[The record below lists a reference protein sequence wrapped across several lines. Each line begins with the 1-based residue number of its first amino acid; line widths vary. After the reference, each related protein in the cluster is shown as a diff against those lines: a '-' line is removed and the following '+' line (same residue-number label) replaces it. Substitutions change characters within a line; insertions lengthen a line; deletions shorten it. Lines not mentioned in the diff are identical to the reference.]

1 MATEAEVPESVS
13 ATTEGEG
20 GHLTTGKFD
29 ITVNQF
35 SPVQLKKSEGEEDQ
49 RPEPVKCFVE
59 GEITHVES
67 KNGISECGNPLET
80 LLDSKVDK
88 QEEDAWRKGGALDI
102 GEASV
107 VVEEDSE
114 GCSAVEHSKTSS
126 TDHEGESE
134 TNLYENIQPVIYEVA
149 RTKLNSEED
158 KAATLRESSKTIT
171 TAEDERQVVEQSCKE
186 EGKVEEANTSYDTIG
201 DETPDEQ
208 NLPVAS
214 ILMRIVTE
222 SEIAEVGES
231 TISEPNEIVET
242 SEEVLNVSTVK
253 GDEGDQGDG
262 TNVTKDDK
270 DVDTFSAKVAEDDE
284 YTSAVTIKETSAKV
298 TPNDDES
305 SPQTLQKCDSGE
317 ELQHSRDVLPEE
329 TKTETSRENAEES
342 TCKKEETTIQ
352 HTQESLDE
360 EKKEATENTS
370 NLEDDNARE
379 EVLETSG
386 TKQETGEHFV
396 GEIHTESTQ
405 DFVDK
410 ETNEETSTESQ
421 ACVEAADLSTYTE
434 EKNLEEQAILELSSP
449 LAVEETA
456 KEIPKEEETGVLILK
471 EENKEEDA
479 ECNEPAEVASLTH
492 ETQSET
498 TEDTTEPNK
507 GLSAPI
513 SEESNKTFVE
523 NISTL
528 AEVSETE
535 TEKNIQEKDG
545 LAVGNSDSAS
555 GEVSHVTG
563 LKEAETEKE
572 EQKENIDTA
581 PEEKG
586 QATILKDETAL
597 EVEDI
602 GVQAEEN
609 CESKENLEEHIPT
622 AADEGEA
629 FSKEADVQA
638 EKNEK
643 SFDVEDTNVQAEKNV
658 ESNEN
663 LEENIPRAADEGETF
678 SKEAEAESKDE
689 IKNDDIAHPDID
701 GDGDEIDSSE
711 ENLDK
716 QIPAGE
722 CETSLKAAEAEYKEQ
737 DLHADIA
744 PEEKGLATIL
754 TDETPK
760 DCVESK
766 EKVEEQITTADEGE
780 KSTYISPEDSEVQ
793 EDENFI
799 TLENLEKP
807 IRTTSGERETGLG
820 EAEAEIK
827 EQVKSIDIVPEEMAT
842 ISTTETPLD
851 VEDIGVQAEET
862 LKSKENVEEHIP
874 TAADEGEKFL
884 KEAEAENKEQID
896 EETLNSQ
903 ESSDKEKEE
912 VTEITNTK
920 DDTEREEVL
929 ETTSTEQETG
939 EHVVHEIHRVPEPPR
954 DSIDKETNEDNSAEY
969 QACTEVADV
978 STSAEEKNLE
988 EHAIRE
994 LSSPLV
1000 VEEATK
1006 EIPEV
1011 ERQDKNIDTAP
1022 EEKGQATISADEM
1035 ASEVEDIDVQLKE
1048 NLESEEN
1055 LEEQFLIAADE
1066 GEIISKDAKA
1076 ENQEQIKNV
1085 EEKKEED
1092 TECNEPSEVASMTHE
1107 TRSETTEDI
1116 TEPNKD
1122 LNAPISGESNKTF
1135 VENISTLAEVSETET
1150 EKNGLA
1156 VSNSDSASG
1165 EVSHVTGLKEAETE
1179 KEEQKEN
1186 MDTAPEEKGQATIV
1200 KDEMASEVEDIG
1212 VQAEENCESK
1222 EKLEEHIPTAADK
1235 VETFS
1240 KEAEAENEEQ
1250 INNGDVA
1257 AEEKV
1262 SETILTNERTF
1273 DVEDTNVQAE
1283 KNVESNE
1290 NLEETIPTAA
1300 DEGETSLQEAEA
1312 EGKDEIKS
1320 TDIAHADTDGHGD
1333 EIDNS
1338 EENLDKQIPAG
1349 EREIS
1354 LKAAEAEYKEQVKH
1368 ADIVPEEEGLATVLT
1383 DETPL
1388 DVEDIEVKTD
1398 CVESK
1403 ENVEEQIPT
1412 TVDEGGK
1419 STYISPEDIEVQA
1432 DENFITLENLEKP
1445 ILTTSGERETGLGE
1459 AEAEI
1464 KEQVKSIDIVPE
1476 EMATISTAETPSD
1489 VEVIGVQAEESLKSK
1504 ENVEEQIPTA
1514 ADEDERFLKE
1524 SKAENKE
1531 LIDEENLNS
1540 QEQVTE
1546 ITNTIEDDTEREEVL
1561 ETTST
1566 EQETG
1571 EHVVHEIHTVPEP
1584 PRDSIDKETNEDN
1597 SAEYQACTEAADLS
1611 TSAEEKNLEE
1621 HAIRELSSPLV
1632 VEEAT
1637 KEIPK
1642 EEETYATLLEEEEKE
1657 GHATCNKPNEEYEAE
1672 IEINIQE
1679 KDGNTVS
1686 NSESLSGELS
1696 HVTALKEC
1704 ETEIERQDR
1713 NIDTAP
1719 EEKGQATISADET
1732 ASEVEDIDVQL
1743 KENLESEE
1751 NLEEQF
1757 PTAADEGE
1765 IILKEAEAKN
1775 QEQIKNVEIAHE
1787 DVDAQAEKTVNSEEN
1802 IDKQI
1807 LPIAHEGETSLKETA
1822 VLILKEEKKEGH
1834 ATCNEPTEKYEAEI
1848 EKNIQEKDGNTVSN
1862 SESLSGEL
1870 SHVTASHESETE
1882 IERQDKNIDTAAEE
1896 KGQATILKE
1905 NIDTAPEEKGQAT
1918 ILKGKAASEVED
1930 IGVQAEEKCESKEN
1944 LEEHIPTAAD
1954 KVETFSKEA
1963 EAENEE
1969 QINNSDVAAE
1979 EKVLETILTN
1989 EKSFDVEDTNV
2000 QAEKNVESN
2009 EDLEENVPT
2018 AADEGE
2024 TFPKEAEAESKDDI
2038 KNADIPHADIDGHG
2052 DEIDSSEE
2060 NLDKQI
2066 PAGECETSL
2075 KAAEAEYKEQVIHA
2089 DIAPE
2094 EKGLATILTDE
2105 TPLDVE
2111 DIEVK
2116 TKDCAESKENVEE
2129 QIPTT
2134 ANEGEKSTYI
2144 SHEHIE
2150 VQADENFITLE
2161 NLENP
2166 IPTTSGE
2173 RETGLGEAEAEIKE
2187 QVKSIDIVPEEM
2199 ATISTTETPLDVED
2213 IGVQA
2218 EETLKSKE
2226 NVEEHI
2232 PTAADEGEKVLKEA
2246 EAENKEQIDEETL
2259 NSQESSDKEKEEV
2272 TEITNTKDDTEREE
2286 VLETTSTEQ
2295 ETGEHVV
2302 HDIHT
2307 VPEPPRDSID
2317 KETNEDNSA
2326 EYQECTEAADLSTSA
2341 EEKNLEEHAIQEL
2354 SSPLVVEEATNEI
2367 PMEEETYTT
2376 LLEEEEKEAHATCNE
2391 PNEEYEAE
2399 IEKNIQEKDGNT
2411 VGNSESLSGELSH
2424 VTALKESETEIEKQD
2439 KNIDTAP
2446 EEKGQATI
2454 SADETASEVEDID
2467 VQLKENLESEENLEE
2482 QFPIAAVEGEIMS
2495 KEAEAENKE
2504 QIKNVDIAHE
2514 DVDAQAEKTVNS
2526 EENIDYQIQPIAH
2539 AGETSL
2545 KEAEAE
2551 DKEQVTYADIAPEE
2565 KGLATILTDETPLE
2579 AEDIGVKAEES
2590 FESKE
2595 KSEEKN
2601 PIAADEDETFLKEA
2615 EADNKEQIKYSD
2627 ITPEDKGLATILTD
2641 EKALN
2646 IEDIGLQADETFNT
2660 SKNLESKI
2668 PSTADEHETSL
2679 KEAEAINTE
2688 QFKYTDIVPEEKGLA
2703 NIVMDETSLD
2713 VEDIDVKSDE
2723 VSKSKENVEE
2733 KIPSASHERGTFL
2746 NEAEAE
2752 SKEHIYNTDISP
2764 EEKSLATIS
2773 TDEATLDVEDIGV
2786 QAEGSFESKEDFKE
2800 KIPTED
2806 EMFLKEAE
2814 AETKEHIK
2822 CSDIAPEE
2830 KGLENILTDET
2841 SLDAKDIEVQAE
2853 ESFESNEN
2861 LKEQIPTA
2869 EGEGETRLRE
2879 AEAKSDEQV
2888 KNDIASEEKVLETI
2902 SKDETALDID
2912 DAYVQLQAEEN
2923 SNTKEFS
2930 DEENPTAAAE
2940 GEEKIA
2946 HGNVVLN
2953 DTPGVQILEEA
2964 EPKVG
2969 VEEESCKSEAQP
2981 EKTSTIVEEV
2991 FDESKITGRDF
3002 NTEEIV
3008 EGNVACFTQESIG
3021 EDTVNKSQEI
3031 ETENKNLKEEG
3042 SCIESL
3048 KEGNGDD
3055 LSPEHIP
3062 EDESETFKDD
3072 EKDAVKSGGEILKRS
3087 QADGVDESITCET
3100 ERSEEIVTSP
3110 VTCEEGEQGESSSP
3124 VSKEEGSNEDTFSTK
3139 VAEVGNG
3146 DNGAVMVIETSAGV
3160 NGEEGLPQAVQEY
3173 EPVEGHEKLLDL
3185 MPEESKT
3192 ESSSENAEVVTCTK
3206 EEIKIQNIQESLDEE
3221 KKEEETT
3228 PVNDTKE
3235 NETEVEEVF
3244 EIASTEQET
3253 GEHASREIHPD
3264 ADNTQEFND
3273 KETTEE
3279 NLNEYQVSSEA
3290 ADSSTDIV
3298 GKNTDEQASRE
3309 LSSSLIG
3316 EDTSIESSK
3325 QEENYVLSL
3334 KEEENEANVECK
3346 EPVEV
3351 ANTAHETKFETL
3363 EDSIEPKED
3372 LYAPTS
3378 EEETHTDLKG
3388 AEAETKE
3395 QVKDIEIDHEEK
3407 GLATILTDGA
3417 ALENVDSEEFSE
3429 NQIQT
3434 VADEGEYNTELS
3446 GDKAAEESFQVQ
3458 SLEEAEPKL
3467 RVEDESRESED
3478 HPENNSMI
3486 VEEPQLPEQ
3495 VLDKPKS
3502 TGRDFSEG
3510 QTTEGNAAICTPE
3523 RIQEETAKNSQDS
3536 DKETENLMEEGSSI
3550 ESVKAC
3556 NTDDPSQEFIL
3567 EDGSKKFGDNK
3578 QDTVKFKGEILKE
3591 TEIAGVGES
3600 TTYETNQIAESSEEI
3615 SGAAPVKYEE
3625 GQPGEGSSQDSAKAS
3640 KDEDVTE
3647 DDDNNGAVTV
3657 TESSAE
3663 VTSKGEEESAQ
3674 ALEKSE
3680 PEEDKVRVK
3689 ISDVADAKEVC
3700 DLEDKASFAE
3710 KTSGETSLQTE
3721 GHAEVSELALEKLDV
3736 EATEEEFKESSE
3748 VVPESDSRSI
3758 DVVSKDEIVTSQ
3770 TLDEGISQEQVEIP
3784 SSTLLTEAKEI
3795 EASQHEHETPT
3806 KDKNIEEEHEKE
3818 MPADENARDLSA
3830 ERSEDETPLQ
3840 KEESKEL
3847 KASELALEKLDAGD
3861 TEEGIKETL
3870 KTISKSDS
3878 QSIDAVSKDEIVAD
3892 QTHLEA
3898 SYALLP
3904 MEEELKTYQEDR
3916 ETTTQDRFIEEEYA
3930 KKTEVPADENGSDLV
3945 AATLAEETLL
3955 KEEPGELKVSE
3966 LAPENLDAGE
3976 TKEEIK
3982 KSFEKVSKSDSQS
3995 TEVVSGDETTAY
4007 QTELVGDKAVE
4018 ESFQVQSLEEAEPK
4032 LRVEDESRESED
4044 HPENN
4049 NMIVEEPQL
4058 LQQVLDEP
4066 KSTDGDSS
4074 EGQTTKRSAAI
4085 CAPEIIEEGTAKHSQ
4100 DCDKET
4106 ENSQEEILKEPEIAG
4121 VGESTTYETNQ
4132 IAETPEEFFDA
4143 SPVKYEEGQPGEGSS
4158 QDSAK
4163 ASKEEDVTEDD
4174 DNNDAVTVTESNA
4187 EVTSKGEED
4196 SAQPLEKYE
4205 PEEEKV
4211 PVKISDVADAKEV
4224 CDVEDKS
4231 SFAEKTTEE
4240 TSLQTEGHAEVSEL
4254 APEKLDVE
4262 ATEEEFKEG
4271 SEIVRESD
4279 SRSIDVI
4286 LKDEIATSQ
4295 TLDEG
4300 ISQEQ
4305 VEIPSSTLLTE
4316 AKEIEASQHEHETP
4330 TNDKNIEEEH
4340 EQEMPAD
4347 ENAGDLSAVR
4357 SEDETPLPKEESEE
4371 LKPSALALEKLDAG
4385 DTEEEIEETFK
4396 TISKSD
4402 SQSTDA
4408 VPKDEIV
4415 ADQTHLEASYALLPK
4430 EEELKTYQ
4438 DDHETTTQDK
4448 GVEEEYAKET
4458 EVPADES
4465 GRDLVAP
4472 TLAEETLLQKEEP
4485 EELKVS
4491 DLAPEN
4497 LDAGETE
4504 EEIKESFEKVSKS
4517 DSQSS
4522 EVVSG
4527 DETTANQ
4534 TLHEGISNEQLQ
4546 LPSSTLV
4553 PEEKEIKIS
4562 QREHETTTQD
4572 KNKEDGSTEKNEV
4585 PADENTRDLFVA
4597 ATSEE
4602 ETCLQKE
4609 EPREF
4614 KACDLAPEKLDAD
4627 ETEEI
4632 KETLETISKSDSQ
4645 NIDTVSKD
4653 DIVADQT
4660 LDGASYTSLPKEK
4673 EHEAGESE
4681 TTAYWALHE
4690 GESNTELAGVKAVEE
4705 SFQVQSLEEAEP
4717 KLRVEDESRESEDHP
4732 ENNMIV
4738 EEPQLLEHV
4747 LDEPKSTDGDFGE
4760 GQTTEGNAALCTPD
4774 IILEE
4779 SPKNS
4784 QNIDKEAEN
4793 LQEEILEEPEIAGVG
4808 KSTTYETNQIAE
4820 TSEEIFDASPV
4831 KYGEGSSQDSAKA
4844 SKEEDVTEDDDN
4856 NGAVTVTESSAEVT
4870 SKGEEDL
4877 AHALEKYEPEEEK
4890 VPVKISD
4897 VADTKEVC
4905 DLEDKASFAEKTTE
4919 ETSLQT
4925 EGQAEVSELAPEKL
4939 AVNAT
4944 EEECKEGSEIVPE
4957 SDSRSIDVVS
4967 KDEIVTSL
4975 TLDEGISQDQVK
4987 IPSSTLLAEAK
4998 EIEASQHEHE
5008 TPTKDKNIEEEHEKE
5023 VLADENAGDLYAV
5036 GSEDKTP
5043 LQKEESEELKAS
5055 TLALE
5060 KLDAGDTEEEIKETF
5075 KTISTSDSQSTDAVP
5090 KDEIVADQ
5098 THLEASYASLPK
5110 EEELKTYQDDRE
5122 IATQEK
5128 SIEEVYAKETEV
5140 PADENARDLVA
5151 AALAEETLL
5160 QKDEPGELKV
5170 SVLAPEN
5177 LDARETEEMKKTLDT
5192 VSEPDYQITAV
5203 VTSDEAISDQTL
5215 HEGISTEK
5223 LQIPSSVLLPEEK
5236 EIKASEEHGT
5246 TFSDKNIEEN
5256 ASNLQMQDDENTK
5269 ATSTAKETSLTKE
5282 EPRELKA
5289 SDFELHLTQEVPR
5302 ESSNEEITEDEKLPE
5317 ESEPD
5322 SVREESHHENKA
5334 KAEKQGE
5341 QTDETSTIRTNE
5353 HQNELSEVD
5362 EKGIPSEKYE
5372 RQLTFEDLTIKEH
5385 DPRFIEDKTIQDGF
5399 PEDEKRVEEAAFEF
5413 GLKNQDDEI
5422 NSKSSI
5428 TETQMEKDSK
5438 KSPIAETSQEVE
5450 AKDSK
5455 STNETCV
5462 APEIKERIQMGTHSP
5477 EEKEATTTSK
5487 EQQIEEDEEEEHE
5500 SCEEVKTDEEKGE
5513 NEHKNGEPGYDSPIM
5528 VEASR
5533 DADVNVKV
5541 VSHKKSNN
5549 ILSGIKHSIS
5559 KVKKAITGKS
5569 SHSKT
5574 KSEK

>member
-1822 VLILKEEKKEGH
+1822 VLILKEEKKEED
-1834 ATCNEPTEKYEAEI
+1834 TECNEPAEVASMTHETRSETTEDITEPNKDVNAPISGESNKTFVENISTLAEVSETGTEKNVQ
-1848 EKNIQEKDGNTVSN
+1848 EKNGPAVSN
-1862 SESLSGEL
+1862 SDSASGEV
-1870 SHVTASHESETE
+1870 SHVTGLKEAETE
-1882 IERQDKNIDTAAEE
+1882 KEE
-1896 KGQATILKE
+1896 QKE
-1905 NIDTAPEEKGQAT
+1905 NIDTAPEEKVQAT
-1918 ILKGKAASEVED
+1918 VLKDEMASEVED
-1930 IGVQAEEKCESKEN
+1930 IGVQAEENCESKEK

-1969 QINNSDVAAE
+1969 QINNGDVAAE

-1989 EKSFDVEDTNV
+1989 ERTFDVEDTNV
-2000 QAEKNVESN
+2000 EAEKNVESN
-2009 EDLEENVPT
+2009 ENLEETIPT

-2024 TFPKEAEAESKDDI
+2024 TSLQEAEAESKDEI
-2038 KNADIPHADIDGHG
+2038 KSTEAESKDEIKSADI
-2052 DEIDSSEE
+2052 
-2060 NLDKQI
+2060 
-2066 PAGECETSL
+2066 
-2075 KAAEAEYKEQVIHA
+2075 V
-2089 DIAPE
+2089 PE
-2094 EKGLATILTDE
+2094 EKGLATVLTDE

-2116 TKDCAESKENVEE
+2116 TEDCVESKENVEE

-2134 ANEGEKSTYI
+2134 ADEGEKSTYI
-2144 SHEHIE
+2144 SPEDIE
-2150 VQADENFITLE
+2150 VQADEFITLE
-2161 NLENP
+2161 NLEKP
-2166 IPTTSGE
+2166 ILTSGE

-2199 ATISTTETPLDVED
+2199 ATISTAETPSDVEV

-2218 EETLKSKE
+2218 EESLKSKE
-2226 NVEEHI
+2226 NMEEQI
-2232 PTAADEGEKVLKEA
+2232 PTAPDEGGKFLKESK
-2246 EAENKEQIDEETL
+2246 AENKELIDEENL
-2259 NSQESSDKEKEEV
+2259 NSQESSDKGKQEV
-2272 TEITNTKDDTEREE
+2272 TETTNTLEDDTAREE

>member
-1822 VLILKEEKKEGH
+1822 VLILKEEKKEEDTECNEPAEVASMTHETRSETTEDITEPNKDVNAPISGESNKTFVENISTLAEVSETGTEKNVQEKNGPAVSNSDSASGEVSHVTGLKEAETEKEEQKENIDTAPEEKVQATVLKDEMASEVEDIGVQAEENCESKEKLEEHIPTAADKVETFSKEAEAENEEQINNGDVAAEEKVLETILTNERTFDVEDTNVEAEKNVESNENLEETIPTAADEGETSLQEAEAESKDEIKSTEAESKDEIKSADIVPEEKGLATVLTDETPLDVEDIEVKTEDCVESKENVEEQIPTTADEGEKSTYISPEDIEVQADEFITLENLEKPILTSGERETGLGEAEAEIKEQVKSIDIVPEEMATISTAETPSDVEVIGVQAEESLKSKENMEEQIPTAPDEGGKFLKESKAENKELIDEENLNSQESSDKGKQEVTETTNTLEDDTAREEVLETTCTEQETGEHVVHEIHTVVETPRDSFDKETNEENSAGYQACTDAADLSTTAEEKNLEEHDIQELSPLVVEEETNEIPKEEETYATLLEEEKKEGH

-3486 VEEPQLPEQ
+3486 VEEPQL
-3495 VLDKPKS
+3495 
-3502 TGRDFSEG
+3502 
-3510 QTTEGNAAICTPE
+3510 
-3523 RIQEETAKNSQDS
+3523 
-3536 DKETENLMEEGSSI
+3536 
-3550 ESVKAC
+3550 
-3556 NTDDPSQEFIL
+3556 
-3567 EDGSKKFGDNK
+3567 
-3578 QDTVKFKGEILKE
+3578 
-3591 TEIAGVGES
+3591 
-3600 TTYETNQIAESSEEI
+3600 
-3615 SGAAPVKYEE
+3615 
-3625 GQPGEGSSQDSAKAS
+3625 
-3640 KDEDVTE
+3640 
-3647 DDDNNGAVTV
+3647 
-3657 TESSAE
+3657 
-3663 VTSKGEEESAQ
+3663 
-3674 ALEKSE
+3674 
-3680 PEEDKVRVK
+3680 
-3689 ISDVADAKEVC
+3689 
-3700 DLEDKASFAE
+3700 
-3710 KTSGETSLQTE
+3710 
-3721 GHAEVSELALEKLDV
+3721 
-3736 EATEEEFKESSE
+3736 
-3748 VVPESDSRSI
+3748 
-3758 DVVSKDEIVTSQ
+3758 
-3770 TLDEGISQEQVEIP
+3770 
-3784 SSTLLTEAKEI
+3784 
-3795 EASQHEHETPT
+3795 
-3806 KDKNIEEEHEKE
+3806 
-3818 MPADENARDLSA
+3818 
-3830 ERSEDETPLQ
+3830 
-3840 KEESKEL
+3840 
-3847 KASELALEKLDAGD
+3847 
-3861 TEEGIKETL
+3861 
-3870 KTISKSDS
+3870 
-3878 QSIDAVSKDEIVAD
+3878 
-3892 QTHLEA
+3892 
-3898 SYALLP
+3898 
-3904 MEEELKTYQEDR
+3904 
-3916 ETTTQDRFIEEEYA
+3916 
-3930 KKTEVPADENGSDLV
+3930 
-3945 AATLAEETLL
+3945 
-3955 KEEPGELKVSE
+3955 
-3966 LAPENLDAGE
+3966 
-3976 TKEEIK
+3976 
-3982 KSFEKVSKSDSQS
+3982 
-3995 TEVVSGDETTAY
+3995 
-4007 QTELVGDKAVE
+4007 
-4018 ESFQVQSLEEAEPK
+4018 
-4032 LRVEDESRESED
+4032 
-4044 HPENN
+4044 
-4049 NMIVEEPQL
+4049 

>member
-1822 VLILKEEKKEGH
+1822 VLILKEEKKEED
-1834 ATCNEPTEKYEAEI
+1834 TECNEPAEVASMTHETRSETTEDITEPNKDVNAPISGESNKTFVENISTLAEVSETGTEKNVQ
-1848 EKNIQEKDGNTVSN
+1848 EKNGPAVSN
-1862 SESLSGEL
+1862 SDSASGEV
-1870 SHVTASHESETE
+1870 SHVTGLKEAETE
-1882 IERQDKNIDTAAEE
+1882 KEE
-1896 KGQATILKE
+1896 QKE
-1905 NIDTAPEEKGQAT
+1905 NIDTAPEEKVQAT
-1918 ILKGKAASEVED
+1918 VLKDEMASEVED
-1930 IGVQAEEKCESKEN
+1930 IGVQAEENCESKEK

-1969 QINNSDVAAE
+1969 QINNGDVAAE

-1989 EKSFDVEDTNV
+1989 ERTFDVEDTNV
-2000 QAEKNVESN
+2000 EAEKNVESN
-2009 EDLEENVPT
+2009 ENLEETIPT

-2024 TFPKEAEAESKDDI
+2024 TSLQEAEAESKDEI
-2038 KNADIPHADIDGHG
+2038 KSTEAESKDEIKSADI
-2052 DEIDSSEE
+2052 
-2060 NLDKQI
+2060 
-2066 PAGECETSL
+2066 
-2075 KAAEAEYKEQVIHA
+2075 V
-2089 DIAPE
+2089 PE
-2094 EKGLATILTDE
+2094 EKGLATVLTDE

-2116 TKDCAESKENVEE
+2116 TEDCVESKENVEE

-2134 ANEGEKSTYI
+2134 ADEGEKSTYI
-2144 SHEHIE
+2144 SPEDIE
-2150 VQADENFITLE
+2150 VQADEFITLE
-2161 NLENP
+2161 NLEKP
-2166 IPTTSGE
+2166 ILTSGE

-2199 ATISTTETPLDVED
+2199 ATISTAETPSDVEV

-2218 EETLKSKE
+2218 EESLKSKE
-2226 NVEEHI
+2226 NMEEQI
-2232 PTAADEGEKVLKEA
+2232 PTAPDEGGKFLKESK
-2246 EAENKEQIDEETL
+2246 AENKELIDEENL
-2259 NSQESSDKEKEEV
+2259 NSQESSDKGKQEV
-2272 TEITNTKDDTEREE
+2272 TETTNTLEDDTAREE
-2286 VLETTSTEQ
+2286 VLETTCTEQ

-2302 HDIHT
+2302 HEIHT
-2307 VPEPPRDSID
+2307 VVETPRDSFD
-2317 KETNEDNSA
+2317 KETNEENSA
-2326 EYQECTEAADLSTSA
+2326 GYQACTDAADLSTTA
-2341 EEKNLEEHAIQEL
+2341 EEKNLEEHDIQEL
-2354 SSPLVVEEATNEI
+2354 SPLVVEEETNEI
-2367 PMEEETYTT
+2367 PKEEETYAT

>member
-1135 VENISTLAEVSETET
+1135 VENISTLAEVSETGT
-1150 EKNGLA
+1150 EKNVQEKNGPA

-1186 MDTAPEEKGQATIV
+1186 IDTAPEEKVQATV
-1200 KDEMASEVEDIG
+1200 LKDEMASEVEDIG

-1262 SETILTNERTF
+1262 LETILTNERTF
-1273 DVEDTNVQAE
+1273 DVEDTNVEAE

-1312 EGKDEIKS
+1312 ESKDEIKS
-1320 TDIAHADTDGHGD
+1320 TEAESKD
-1333 EIDNS
+1333 EIKS
-1338 EENLDKQIPAG
+1338 
-1349 EREIS
+1349 
-1354 LKAAEAEYKEQVKH
+1354 
-1368 ADIVPEEEGLATVLT
+1368 ADIVPEEKGLATVLT

-1388 DVEDIEVKTD
+1388 DVEDIEVKTED

-1412 TVDEGGK
+1412 TADEGEK

-1432 DENFITLENLEKP
+1432 DEFITLENLEKP
-1445 ILTTSGERETGLGE
+1445 ILTSGERETGLGE

-1504 ENVEEQIPTA
+1504 ENMEEQIPTA
-1514 ADEDERFLKE
+1514 PDEGGKFLKE

-1540 QEQVTE
+1540 QESSDKGKQEVTE
-1546 ITNTIEDDTEREEVL
+1546 TTNTLEDDTAREEVL
-1561 ETTST
+1561 ETTCT

-1571 EHVVHEIHTVPEP
+1571 EHVVHEIHTVVET
-1584 PRDSIDKETNEDN
+1584 PRDSFDKETNEEN
-1597 SAEYQACTEAADLS
+1597 SAGYQACTDAADLS
-1611 TSAEEKNLEE
+1611 TTAEEKNLEE
-1621 HAIRELSSPLV
+1621 HDIQELSPLV
-1632 VEEAT
+1632 VEEET
-1637 KEIPK
+1637 NEIPK
-1642 EEETYATLLEEEEKE
+1642 EEETYATLLE
-1657 GHATCNKPNEEYEAE
+1657 
-1672 IEINIQE
+1672 
-1679 KDGNTVS
+1679 
-1686 NSESLSGELS
+1686 
-1696 HVTALKEC
+1696 
-1704 ETEIERQDR
+1704 
-1713 NIDTAP
+1713 
-1719 EEKGQATISADET
+1719 
-1732 ASEVEDIDVQL
+1732 
-1743 KENLESEE
+1743 
-1751 NLEEQF
+1751 
-1757 PTAADEGE
+1757 
-1765 IILKEAEAKN
+1765 
-1775 QEQIKNVEIAHE
+1775 
-1787 DVDAQAEKTVNSEEN
+1787 
-1802 IDKQI
+1802 
-1807 LPIAHEGETSLKETA
+1807 
-1822 VLILKEEKKEGH
+1822 EEKKEGH

>member
-1561 ETTST
+1561 ETTCT

-1571 EHVVHEIHTVPEP
+1571 EHVVHEIHTVVET
-1584 PRDSIDKETNEDN
+1584 PRDSFDKETNEEN
-1597 SAEYQACTEAADLS
+1597 SAGYQACTDAADLS
-1611 TSAEEKNLEE
+1611 TTAEEKNLEE
-1621 HAIRELSSPLV
+1621 HDIQELSPLV
-1632 VEEAT
+1632 VEEET
-1637 KEIPK
+1637 NEIPK
-1642 EEETYATLLEEEEKE
+1642 EEETYATLLE
-1657 GHATCNKPNEEYEAE
+1657 
-1672 IEINIQE
+1672 
-1679 KDGNTVS
+1679 
-1686 NSESLSGELS
+1686 
-1696 HVTALKEC
+1696 
-1704 ETEIERQDR
+1704 
-1713 NIDTAP
+1713 
-1719 EEKGQATISADET
+1719 
-1732 ASEVEDIDVQL
+1732 
-1743 KENLESEE
+1743 
-1751 NLEEQF
+1751 
-1757 PTAADEGE
+1757 
-1765 IILKEAEAKN
+1765 
-1775 QEQIKNVEIAHE
+1775 
-1787 DVDAQAEKTVNSEEN
+1787 
-1802 IDKQI
+1802 
-1807 LPIAHEGETSLKETA
+1807 
-1822 VLILKEEKKEGH
+1822 EEKKEGH

>member
-20 GHLTTGKFD
+20 GYLTTGKFD

-49 RPEPVKCFVE
+49 RPELVKCFVE
-59 GEITHVES
+59 GEIAHVES

-80 LLDSKVDK
+80 LSDSKVDK
-88 QEEDAWRKGGALDI
+88 QEEDARRKGEALDI

-107 VVEEDSE
+107 VKAEDSE
-114 GCSAVEHSKTSS
+114 GFSAVEHSKTNS

-134 TNLYENIQPVIYEVA
+134 TNLYENIQPVTYELA
-149 RTKLNSEED
+149 KPKLNSEDE
-158 KAATLRESSKTIT
+158 AATLRESSKTIT
-171 TAEDERQVVEQSCKE
+171 TAGDERQVVEQSFEE
-186 EGKVEEANTSYDTIG
+186 EGKVEEANTSYDTIE

-222 SEIAEVGES
+222 SEIAEVGEG
-231 TISEPNEIVET
+231 TISEPNENVER
-242 SEEVLNVSTVK
+242 SEEVLNASTVK
-253 GDEGDQGDG
+253 CDEGDQGG
-262 TNVTKDDK
+262 TSSAKDDK
-270 DVDTFSAKVAEDDE
+270 DVDTCTAKVAEDDE

-342 TCKKEETTIQ
+342 SCTKEETTIQ

-360 EKKEATENTS
+360 EKKEATEKTS

-379 EVLETSG
+379 EVIETSG
-386 TKQETGEHFV
+386 TKQETGEHLV
-396 GEIHTESTQ
+396 REIHTESRQ
-405 DFVDK
+405 DLVDK
-410 ETNEETSTESQ
+410 KTNEETSREYQ
-421 ACVEAADLSTYTE
+421 ARVEAADLSTNTE
-434 EKNLEEQAILELSSP
+434 EKNLEEQAIPELSSP
-449 LAVEETA
+449 LVVEETA

-471 EENKEEDA
+471 EEKKEEDA
-479 ECNEPAEVASLTH
+479 ECNKPTEVARLTH

-545 LAVGNSDSAS
+545 LAVSYSDSAS

-563 LKEAETEKE
+563 LKKAETEKE

-586 QATILKDETAL
+586 QATILKDETAS

-629 FSKEADVQA
+629 FSKEAEAEIEEQINNSDVAA
-638 EKNEK
+638 EEKVSETILTNEK

-663 LEENIPRAADEGETF
+663 LEENIPTAADEGETF
-678 SKEAEAESKDE
+678 PKEAEAESKDE
-689 IKNDDIAHPDID
+689 IKNADIAHADID
-701 GDGDEIDSSE
+701 GHGDEIDRSE

-722 CETSLKAAEAEYKEQ
+722 CETSSKAAEAEKEQ
-737 DLHADIA
+737 VIHADIA

-754 TDETPK
+754 TDETPLDIEDIEVK
-760 DCVESK
+760 TEDCVKSK
-766 EKVEEQITTADEGE
+766 ENVEEQITTTADEGE
-780 KSTYISPEDSEVQ
+780 KSTYISPEGIEVQ
-793 EDENFI
+793 ADENFI

-820 EAEAEIK
+820 EAEAE
-827 EQVKSIDIVPEEMAT
+827 
-842 ISTTETPLD
+842 
-851 VEDIGVQAEET
+851 
-862 LKSKENVEEHIP
+862 
-874 TAADEGEKFL
+874 
-884 KEAEAENKEQID
+884 NKEQID
-896 EETLNSQ
+896 EENLNSQ
-903 ESSDKEKEE
+903 ESSDKGKQE
-912 VTEITNTK
+912 VTETRNTLE
-920 DDTEREEVL
+920 DDTAREEVL

-939 EHVVHEIHRVPEPPR
+939 EHGVHEIHTVVEPPQ
-954 DSIDKETNEDNSAEY
+954 DSIDKETNEENSAGY
-969 QACTEVADV
+969 QACTDADDL
-978 STSAEEKNLE
+978 STTAEEKNLE
-988 EHAIRE
+988 EHDIQE

-1000 VEEATK
+1000 VEE
-1006 EIPEV
+1006 
-1011 ERQDKNIDTAP
+1011 
-1022 EEKGQATISADEM
+1022 
-1035 ASEVEDIDVQLKE
+1035 
-1048 NLESEEN
+1048 
-1055 LEEQFLIAADE
+1055 
-1066 GEIISKDAKA
+1066 
-1076 ENQEQIKNV
+1076 
-1085 EEKKEED
+1085 
-1092 TECNEPSEVASMTHE
+1092 
-1107 TRSETTEDI
+1107 
-1116 TEPNKD
+1116 
-1122 LNAPISGESNKTF
+1122 
-1135 VENISTLAEVSETET
+1135 
-1150 EKNGLA
+1150 
-1156 VSNSDSASG
+1156 
-1165 EVSHVTGLKEAETE
+1165 
-1179 KEEQKEN
+1179 
-1186 MDTAPEEKGQATIV
+1186 
-1200 KDEMASEVEDIG
+1200 
-1212 VQAEENCESK
+1212 
-1222 EKLEEHIPTAADK
+1222 
-1235 VETFS
+1235 
-1240 KEAEAENEEQ
+1240 
-1250 INNGDVA
+1250 
-1257 AEEKV
+1257 
-1262 SETILTNERTF
+1262 
-1273 DVEDTNVQAE
+1273 
-1283 KNVESNE
+1283 
-1290 NLEETIPTAA
+1290 
-1300 DEGETSLQEAEA
+1300 
-1312 EGKDEIKS
+1312 
-1320 TDIAHADTDGHGD
+1320 
-1333 EIDNS
+1333 
-1338 EENLDKQIPAG
+1338 
-1349 EREIS
+1349 
-1354 LKAAEAEYKEQVKH
+1354 
-1368 ADIVPEEEGLATVLT
+1368 
-1383 DETPL
+1383 
-1388 DVEDIEVKTD
+1388 
-1398 CVESK
+1398 
-1403 ENVEEQIPT
+1403 
-1412 TVDEGGK
+1412 
-1419 STYISPEDIEVQA
+1419 
-1432 DENFITLENLEKP
+1432 
-1445 ILTTSGERETGLGE
+1445 
-1459 AEAEI
+1459 
-1464 KEQVKSIDIVPE
+1464 
-1476 EMATISTAETPSD
+1476 
-1489 VEVIGVQAEESLKSK
+1489 
-1504 ENVEEQIPTA
+1504 
-1514 ADEDERFLKE
+1514 
-1524 SKAENKE
+1524 
-1531 LIDEENLNS
+1531 
-1540 QEQVTE
+1540 
-1546 ITNTIEDDTEREEVL
+1546 
-1561 ETTST
+1561 
-1566 EQETG
+1566 
-1571 EHVVHEIHTVPEP
+1571 
-1584 PRDSIDKETNEDN
+1584 ETN
-1597 SAEYQACTEAADLS
+1597 
-1611 TSAEEKNLEE
+1611 
-1621 HAIRELSSPLV
+1621 
-1632 VEEAT
+1632 
-1637 KEIPK
+1637 EIPK
-1642 EEETYATLLEEEEKE
+1642 EEETYATLLE
-1657 GHATCNKPNEEYEAE
+1657 
-1672 IEINIQE
+1672 
-1679 KDGNTVS
+1679 
-1686 NSESLSGELS
+1686 
-1696 HVTALKEC
+1696 
-1704 ETEIERQDR
+1704 
-1713 NIDTAP
+1713 
-1719 EEKGQATISADET
+1719 
-1732 ASEVEDIDVQL
+1732 
-1743 KENLESEE
+1743 
-1751 NLEEQF
+1751 
-1757 PTAADEGE
+1757 
-1765 IILKEAEAKN
+1765 
-1775 QEQIKNVEIAHE
+1775 
-1787 DVDAQAEKTVNSEEN
+1787 
-1802 IDKQI
+1802 
-1807 LPIAHEGETSLKETA
+1807 
-1822 VLILKEEKKEGH
+1822 EEKKEGH

-1870 SHVTASHESETE
+1870 SHVTALRESEIE

-1896 KGQATILKE
+1896 KGQV
-1905 NIDTAPEEKGQAT
+1905 T
-1918 ILKGKAASEVED
+1918 ILKGETASEVED
-1930 IGVQAEEKCESKEN
+1930 IGVQAKEKYESKEN
-1944 LEEHIPTAAD
+1944 LEHIPTAAD
-1954 KVETFSKEA
+1954 DVETFLKEG

-1989 EKSFDVEDTNV
+1989 EKSFNVEDTNV

-2009 EDLEENVPT
+2009 ENLEENIPT

-2024 TFPKEAEAESKDDI
+2024 TFPKEAEAESKDEI
-2038 KNADIPHADIDGHG
+2038 KDADIPHADIDGHG

-2089 DIAPE
+2089 DIVPE

-2105 TPLDVE
+2105 TPLDVK

-2116 TKDCAESKENVEE
+2116 TEDCAESKENVEE

-2134 ANEGEKSTYI
+2134 AEEGEKNTYI
-2144 SHEHIE
+2144 SHEDVE

-2166 IPTTSGE
+2166 ISTTSGE

-2187 QVKSIDIVPEEM
+2187 QVKSIDIVPDEI
-2199 ATISTTETPLDVED
+2199 ATISTSETPLDVED
-2213 IGVQA
+2213 IGLQA
-2218 EETLKSKE
+2218 EENLISKE
-2226 NVEEHI
+2226 NVEEQI
-2232 PTAADEGEKVLKEA
+2232 PTAADEGEEFLKEA
-2246 EAENKEQIDEETL
+2246 EAENKEQIDEETS
-2259 NSQESSDKEKEEV
+2259 NSQESSDKEKEM
-2272 TEITNTKDDTEREE
+2272 TEITSTKDGTEREE

-2302 HDIHT
+2302 HEIHT

-2326 EYQECTEAADLSTSA
+2326 EYQVCTEAADLSTSA
-2341 EEKNLEEHAIQEL
+2341 EEKNLEEHAIREL
-2354 SSPLVVEEATNEI
+2354 SSPLVVEEATTKI
-2367 PMEEETYTT
+2367 PKEEETYTT
-2376 LLEEEEKEAHATCNE
+2376 LLEEEEKEGHATCNE
-2391 PNEEYEAE
+2391 PNEEYETE

-2411 VGNSESLSGELSH
+2411 VNNSESLSGELSH
-2424 VTALKESETEIEKQD
+2424 VTALKESETEIERQD

-2454 SADETASEVEDID
+2454 SADEMASEVEDID
-2467 VQLKENLESEENLEE
+2467 VQLKENHESEDNLEE
-2482 QFPIAAVEGEIMS
+2482 QFPIAAVEGEIIL

-2504 QIKNVDIAHE
+2504 QIKNVNIAHE
-2514 DVDAQAEKTVNS
+2514 DVDAQAEKTVIS
-2526 EENIDYQIQPIAH
+2526 EENIDKQIPTIAH
-2539 AGETSL
+2539 EGETSL

-2601 PIAADEDETFLKEA
+2601 PVAADDDETFSKEA
-2615 EADNKEQIKYSD
+2615 EAENKEQIKYSD
-2627 ITPEDKGLATILTD
+2627 IAPEDKGLATILTD

-2646 IEDIGLQADETFNT
+2646 IEDIGLQEEETFN
-2660 SKNLESKI
+2660 SSENLESKI
-2668 PSTADEHETSL
+2668 PSTADEHETTL
-2679 KEAEAINTE
+2679 
-2688 QFKYTDIVPEEKGLA
+2688 
-2703 NIVMDETSLD
+2703 
-2713 VEDIDVKSDE
+2713 
-2723 VSKSKENVEE
+2723 
-2733 KIPSASHERGTFL
+2733 
-2746 NEAEAE
+2746 
-2752 SKEHIYNTDISP
+2752 EHIYNTDISP
-2764 EEKSLATIS
+2764 EEKGLATIS

-2786 QAEGSFESKEDFKE
+2786 QAERSCESKEDFEE

-2806 EMFLKEAE
+2806 ETFLKEAQ

-2822 CSDIAPEE
+2822 CSDITPEE
-2830 KGLENILTDET
+2830 KGISNILTDET
-2841 SLDAKDIEVQAE
+2841 SLDIKDIEVKAD

-2861 LKEQIPTA
+2861 LEKQIPIA
-2869 EGEGETRLRE
+2869 DGEGETRLRE
-2879 AEAKSDEQV
+2879 AEAESDEQV
-2888 KNDIASEEKVLETI
+2888 KNDIAPEEKVLETI
-2902 SKDETALDID
+2902 TKDEMTLDID
-2912 DAYVQLQAEEN
+2912 DACVQLQAEEN
-2923 SNTKEFS
+2923 SDTKEFL
-2930 DEENPTAAAE
+2930 DEQNPTVADE

-2953 DTPGVQILEEA
+2953 DTPGVQILEES

-2991 FDESKITGRDF
+2991 FDQSKITGRDF
-3002 NTEEIV
+3002 NKEEIV
-3008 EGNVACFTQESIG
+3008 EGNVACFTQESIE

-3031 ETENKNLKEEG
+3031 EIEKKNLKEEG

-3055 LSPEHIP
+3055 LSLEHIP

-3072 EKDAVKSGGEILKRS
+3072 KKDVVKSGGEILKVS

-3100 ERSEEIVTSP
+3100 TMIAERSEEIVTSP
-3110 VTCEEGEQGESSSP
+3110 LTYEECKKGESSSP

-3139 VAEVGNG
+3139 VAEEGDG
-3146 DNGAVMVIETSAGV
+3146 DNGAVTVIETSEDV
-3160 NGEEGLPQAVQEY
+3160 NGEEGLPQAGQKY
-3173 EPVEGHEKLLDL
+3173 EPVEGHEKLLDQ

-3206 EEIKIQNIQESLDEE
+3206 EEIKIQNIQESSDEE
-3221 KKEEETT
+3221 KKEETT
-3228 PVNDTKE
+3228 PVNGTKE
-3235 NETEVEEVF
+3235 NETEVKEVF
-3244 EIASTEQET
+3244 QIASTEQET
-3253 GEHASREIHPD
+3253 GEHATREIHTVE
-3264 ADNTQEFND
+3264 DNTQEFND

-3290 ADSSTDIV
+3290 ADLSTDIV
-3298 GKNTDEQASRE
+3298 GKNSEEQASRE
-3309 LSSSLIG
+3309 LSSSLVG

-3372 LYAPTS
+3372 MYAPTS

-3407 GLATILTDGA
+3407 GLAAILTDGA

-3434 VADEGEYNTELS
+3434 VADEGEYNTELA

-3495 VLDKPKS
+3495 VLDEPKS

-3523 RIQEETAKNSQDS
+3523 RIQEEAAKNSQDC

-3556 NTDDPSQEFIL
+3556 NTDDPSQELIL
-3567 EDGSKKFGDNK
+3567 EDGSKKFDDNK
-3578 QDTVKFKGEILKE
+3578 QDTVKF
-3591 TEIAGVGES
+3591 
-3600 TTYETNQIAESSEEI
+3600 
-3615 SGAAPVKYEE
+3615 E
-3625 GQPGEGSSQDSAKAS
+3625 G
-3640 KDEDVTE
+3640 
-3647 DDDNNGAVTV
+3647 
-3657 TESSAE
+3657 
-3663 VTSKGEEESAQ
+3663 
-3674 ALEKSE
+3674 
-3680 PEEDKVRVK
+3680 
-3689 ISDVADAKEVC
+3689 
-3700 DLEDKASFAE
+3700 
-3710 KTSGETSLQTE
+3710 
-3721 GHAEVSELALEKLDV
+3721 
-3736 EATEEEFKESSE
+3736 
-3748 VVPESDSRSI
+3748 
-3758 DVVSKDEIVTSQ
+3758 
-3770 TLDEGISQEQVEIP
+3770 
-3784 SSTLLTEAKEI
+3784 
-3795 EASQHEHETPT
+3795 
-3806 KDKNIEEEHEKE
+3806 
-3818 MPADENARDLSA
+3818 
-3830 ERSEDETPLQ
+3830 
-3840 KEESKEL
+3840 
-3847 KASELALEKLDAGD
+3847 
-3861 TEEGIKETL
+3861 
-3870 KTISKSDS
+3870 
-3878 QSIDAVSKDEIVAD
+3878 
-3892 QTHLEA
+3892 
-3898 SYALLP
+3898 
-3904 MEEELKTYQEDR
+3904 
-3916 ETTTQDRFIEEEYA
+3916 
-3930 KKTEVPADENGSDLV
+3930 
-3945 AATLAEETLL
+3945 
-3955 KEEPGELKVSE
+3955 
-3966 LAPENLDAGE
+3966 
-3976 TKEEIK
+3976 
-3982 KSFEKVSKSDSQS
+3982 
-3995 TEVVSGDETTAY
+3995 
-4007 QTELVGDKAVE
+4007 
-4018 ESFQVQSLEEAEPK
+4018 
-4032 LRVEDESRESED
+4032 
-4044 HPENN
+4044 
-4049 NMIVEEPQL
+4049 
-4058 LQQVLDEP
+4058 
-4066 KSTDGDSS
+4066 
-4074 EGQTTKRSAAI
+4074 
-4085 CAPEIIEEGTAKHSQ
+4085 
-4100 DCDKET
+4100 
-4106 ENSQEEILKEPEIAG
+4106 EILKEPEIAG

-4132 IAETPEEFFDA
+4132 IAETSKEFFDA

-4196 SAQPLEKYE
+4196 SAQPSEKYE

-4224 CDVEDKS
+4224 CDVEDKAS
-4231 SFAEKTTEE
+4231 LVEKTTEE
-4240 TSLQTEGHAEVSEL
+4240 TSLQKEVHAEVSEL
-4254 APEKLDVE
+4254 ALEKLDVE
-4262 ATEEEFKEG
+4262 ATEEGFKEG
-4271 SEIVRESD
+4271 SEIVHESD
-4279 SRSIDVI
+4279 SRSIDVVS
-4286 LKDEIATSQ
+4286 KDEIATSQ
-4295 TLDEG
+4295 TLEEV

-4305 VEIPSSTLLTE
+4305 VEIPSSTLLTQ

-4330 TNDKNIEEEH
+4330 TKDKNIEEEH

-4347 ENAGDLSAVR
+4347 ENARDLSAVR

-4385 DTEEEIEETFK
+4385 DTEEEIKETLK

-4415 ADQTHLEASYALLPK
+4415 ADQTHLEASYASLPK

-4438 DDHETTTQDK
+4438 DDRETTTQDK
-4448 GVEEEYAKET
+4448 GVEEEHAKET

-4485 EELKVS
+4485 EELNVS
-4491 DLAPEN
+4491 DLAPQN
-4497 LDAGETE
+4497 LDAGEM

-4527 DETTANQ
+4527 DETTAYQ
-4534 TLHEGISNEQLQ
+4534 TLHEVISNEQLQ

-4609 EPREF
+4609 EAREF
-4614 KACDLAPEKLDAD
+4614 NACELAPEKLDAG

-4632 KETLETISKSDSQ
+4632 KETLETISESDSQ
-4645 NIDTVSKD
+4645 GIETVSKD
-4653 DIVADQT
+4653 AIVADQT
-4660 LDGASYTSLPKEK
+4660 LVGASYTSLPKEK
-4673 EHEAGESE
+4673 EHEAGENE
-4681 TTAYWALHE
+4681 TTAYRALHE
-4690 GESNTELAGVKAVEE
+4690 GESNTELAGVKATEE
-4705 SFQVQSLEEAEP
+4705 SFQVQSLEEVEP
-4717 KLRVEDESRESEDHP
+4717 KLTVEDESRESEDHP

-4738 EEPQLLEHV
+4738 EQPQLLEHV

-4784 QNIDKEAEN
+4784 QNIDKETEN

-4820 TSEEIFDASPV
+4820 KSEEIFDASPV
-4831 KYGEGSSQDSAKA
+4831 KYGEGQPGEGSSQDSAKA

-4877 AHALEKYEPEEEK
+4877 THALEKYEPEEEK

-4897 VADTKEVC
+4897 AADAKEVC
-4905 DLEDKASFAEKTTE
+4905 DLEGKASFAEKTTE

-4925 EGQAEVSELAPEKL
+4925 EGHAEVSELAPEKL
-4939 AVNAT
+4939 AVNAS

-4957 SDSRSIDVVS
+4957 SDSWSIDVVS

-4975 TLDEGISQDQVK
+4975 TLDEGISQDQVE

-5023 VLADENAGDLYAV
+5023 VPADENAGDLSAV
-5036 GSEDKTP
+5036 GSEDQTP

-5055 TLALE
+5055 KLALE

-5075 KTISTSDSQSTDAVP
+5075 KIISKSDSQSTDAVP

-5110 EEELKTYQDDRE
+5110 EEELKTYQDDCE
-5122 IATQEK
+5122 TATQEK
-5128 SIEEVYAKETEV
+5128 RIEEVYAKETEV
-5140 PADENARDLVA
+5140 PADENDRDLVA
-5151 AALAEETLL
+5151 AALAEDTLL

-5170 SVLAPEN
+5170 SVLAPEK
-5177 LDARETEEMKKTLDT
+5177 LDARETEEMKKTLET
-5192 VSEPDYQITAV
+5192 VSEPDYQSTAV

-5322 SVREESHHENKA
+5322 SVREVSHHENKA
-5334 KAEKQGE
+5334 EAEKQGE

-5385 DPRFIEDKTIQDGF
+5385 DPRFIEDKTTQDGF
-5399 PEDEKRVEEAAFEF
+5399 PEEEKRVEEAAFEF

-5450 AKDSK
+5450 AKDTK

-5462 APEIKERIQMGTHSP
+5462 APEIKERMQVGAHTP

-5533 DADVNVKV
+5533 DAEVNVKV

>member
-1642 EEETYATLLEEEEKE
+1642 EEETYATLLE
-1657 GHATCNKPNEEYEAE
+1657 
-1672 IEINIQE
+1672 
-1679 KDGNTVS
+1679 
-1686 NSESLSGELS
+1686 
-1696 HVTALKEC
+1696 
-1704 ETEIERQDR
+1704 
-1713 NIDTAP
+1713 
-1719 EEKGQATISADET
+1719 
-1732 ASEVEDIDVQL
+1732 
-1743 KENLESEE
+1743 
-1751 NLEEQF
+1751 
-1757 PTAADEGE
+1757 
-1765 IILKEAEAKN
+1765 
-1775 QEQIKNVEIAHE
+1775 
-1787 DVDAQAEKTVNSEEN
+1787 
-1802 IDKQI
+1802 
-1807 LPIAHEGETSLKETA
+1807 
-1822 VLILKEEKKEGH
+1822 EEKKEGH

>member
-1822 VLILKEEKKEGH
+1822 VLILKEEKKEED
-1834 ATCNEPTEKYEAEI
+1834 TECNEPAEVASMTHETRSETTEDITEPNKDVNAPISGESNKTFVENISTLAEVSETGTEKNVQ
-1848 EKNIQEKDGNTVSN
+1848 EKNGPAVSN
-1862 SESLSGEL
+1862 SDSASGEV
-1870 SHVTASHESETE
+1870 SHVTGLKEAETE
-1882 IERQDKNIDTAAEE
+1882 KEE
-1896 KGQATILKE
+1896 QKE
-1905 NIDTAPEEKGQAT
+1905 NIDTAPEEKVQAT
-1918 ILKGKAASEVED
+1918 VLKDEMASEVED
-1930 IGVQAEEKCESKEN
+1930 IGVQAEENCESKEK

-1969 QINNSDVAAE
+1969 QINNGDVAAE

-1989 EKSFDVEDTNV
+1989 ERTFDVEDTNV
-2000 QAEKNVESN
+2000 EAEKNVESN
-2009 EDLEENVPT
+2009 ENLEETIPT

-2024 TFPKEAEAESKDDI
+2024 TSLQEAEAESKDEI
-2038 KNADIPHADIDGHG
+2038 KSTEAESKDEIKSADI
-2052 DEIDSSEE
+2052 
-2060 NLDKQI
+2060 
-2066 PAGECETSL
+2066 
-2075 KAAEAEYKEQVIHA
+2075 V
-2089 DIAPE
+2089 PE
-2094 EKGLATILTDE
+2094 EKGLATVLTDE

-2116 TKDCAESKENVEE
+2116 TEDCVESKENVEE

-2134 ANEGEKSTYI
+2134 ADEGEKSTYI
-2144 SHEHIE
+2144 SPEDIE
-2150 VQADENFITLE
+2150 VQADEFITLE
-2161 NLENP
+2161 NLEKP
-2166 IPTTSGE
+2166 ILTSGE

-2199 ATISTTETPLDVED
+2199 ATISTAETPSDVEV

-2218 EETLKSKE
+2218 EESLKSKE
-2226 NVEEHI
+2226 NMEEQI
-2232 PTAADEGEKVLKEA
+2232 PTAPDEGEKVLKEA